1 MTELTFLQ
9 ILAFIFMTYE
19 FIKVFF
25 IPKNFWSHI
34 KFIWFEQNKSEDVIE
49 GKKNLLLSYIG
60 YIYIAFILLL
70 LFSQWWWISLSFIG
84 LSMITFRVLLPLI
97 KNNESFSS
105 KIFYIFLIDFAFTI
119 LLLWQVV
126 NPIKLL
132 QNF

>member
-25 IPKNFWSHI
+25 IPKIFWSYI

-49 GKKNLLLSYIG
+49 GEKNLLLSYIG